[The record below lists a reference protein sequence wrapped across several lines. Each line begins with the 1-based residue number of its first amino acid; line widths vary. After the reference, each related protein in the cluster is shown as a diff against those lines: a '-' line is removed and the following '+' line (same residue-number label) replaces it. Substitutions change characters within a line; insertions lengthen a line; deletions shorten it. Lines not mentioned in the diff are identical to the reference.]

1 MKKSFV
7 AVVFALV
14 LASSAARL
22 VAQDISTCQA
32 SFNGG
37 ELVIRNTHIEGRWQV
52 MNGVLRAT
60 SLRDLKTGIEWLAES
75 SSTPAHGGRGAGK
88 RDQPLVFSAKRSSS
102 SAIEQQSLVVELS
115 AQAAAKTGYRFRIFP
130 GANGISVQ
138 RIGAAQQGDGL
149 AQPISIA
156 KPSGI
161 EVDAKSAIGNSAV
174 AADTLE
180 ELNLTP
186 QQLKLT
192 QVNFFDQTDAHNE
205 LVSERAWLLH
215 PSESLRLQGNL
226 FTLENPLT
234 GNGLIFLKEAPL
246 PHARP
251 GKSDADVEYHA
262 KQYRIALLGRGPGPS
277 GSGYRFT
284 TLTYSGGRT
293 GVTRALQDYQRRIRP
308 YVPGRDG
315 MFLSNTWGDR
325 SRDARIQD
333 AFLRQEV
340 EAAARLGVDVVQ
352 IDDGWQQGR
361 TSNSAQKGGVW
372 NGFWASD
379 PGFWNVNRQR
389 FPAGLSPVIDLA
401 RRKGMGFGLWFSP
414 DSSNEFSNWERDA
427 ERLLELHRTA
437 GVNYF
442 KIDGVKAITELGEE
456 RLQMLFNRVLSKSGG
471 RVVIDLDVT
480 AETRPGYF
488 GAMSVGPIFVE
499 NRYTDFHSYWPHQ
512 TLRNLWELA
521 QYVDPLR
528 LRMEFLN
535 NTRNTHLYA
544 GDPLAP
550 AAYSPACL
558 FATTMMANPLGWF
571 EVSNLPRQFFDQV
584 APLVAAWKRE
594 RAAMQAGHIFPIGAA
609 PDGFAWTG
617 FASVSDNNREGY
629 VLVFRERNTAAA
641 WSLESPVFASGE
653 YKLELLAGEGS
664 GTLRNRKLAITIP
677 GQLGFAWFR
686 VRQGRP

>member
-1 MKKSFV
+1 
-7 AVVFALV
+7 
-14 LASSAARL
+14 
-22 VAQDISTCQA
+22 
-32 SFNGG
+32 
-37 ELVIRNTHIEGRWQV
+37 
-52 MNGVLRAT
+52 
-60 SLRDLKTGIEWLAES
+60 
-75 SSTPAHGGRGAGK
+75 
-88 RDQPLVFSAKRSSS
+88 
-102 SAIEQQSLVVELS
+102 
-115 AQAAAKTGYRFRIFP
+115 
-130 GANGISVQ
+130 
-138 RIGAAQQGDGL
+138 
-149 AQPISIA
+149 
-156 KPSGI
+156 
-161 EVDAKSAIGNSAV
+161 
-174 AADTLE
+174 
-180 ELNLTP
+180 
-186 QQLKLT
+186 
-192 QVNFFDQTDAHNE
+192 
-205 LVSERAWLLH
+205 
-215 PSESLRLQGNL
+215 
-226 FTLENPLT
+226 
-234 GNGLIFLKEAPL
+234 
-246 PHARP
+246 
-251 GKSDADVEYHA
+251 
-262 KQYRIALLGRGPGPS
+262 
-277 GSGYRFT
+277 
-284 TLTYSGGRT
+284 
-293 GVTRALQDYQRRIRP
+293 
-308 YVPGRDG
+308 

-535 NTRNTHLYA
+535 NTRNTNLYA
-544 GDPLAP
+544 DDRLLPP
-550 AAYSPACL
+550 PIRRPVC
-558 FATTMMANPLGWF
+558 
-571 EVSNLPRQFFDQV
+571 LPR
-584 APLVAAWKRE
+584 P
-594 RAAMQAGHIFPIGAA
+594 
-609 PDGFAWTG
+609 
-617 FASVSDNNREGY
+617 
-629 VLVFRERNTAAA
+629 
-641 WSLESPVFASGE
+641 
-653 YKLELLAGEGS
+653 
-664 GTLRNRKLAITIP
+664 
-677 GQLGFAWFR
+677 
-686 VRQGRP
+686 